1 MRWWR
6 ARASLALELTAR
18 LHGKRLIPPGELC
31 FGARSSAQTG
41 RWEPK
46 DVETCQVWAAAHRA
60 LWEGSQTPTDGQSYG
75 FPWEAETYGGAWWKE
90 GRNSVKQPQKCN
102 ACCPG
107 LLPVCL
113 SPQTRGLAVFLASIS
128 RRR

>member
-6 ARASLALELTAR
+6 ARASLVLELAAR
-18 LHGKRLIPPGELC
+18 LHGERLIPPGGLC

-41 RWEPK
+41 RWELK
-46 DVETCQVWAAAHRA
+46 DVETCQVWAAARRA
-60 LWEGSQTPTDGQSYG
+60 FREGSQTPTDGQSHD
-75 FPWEAETYGGAWWKE
+75 FPWEAETYSGAWWKE
-90 GRNSVKQPQKCN
+90 RSNSVSPKN
-102 ACCPG
+102 AMHAAQG
-107 LLPVCL
+107 LLPACL